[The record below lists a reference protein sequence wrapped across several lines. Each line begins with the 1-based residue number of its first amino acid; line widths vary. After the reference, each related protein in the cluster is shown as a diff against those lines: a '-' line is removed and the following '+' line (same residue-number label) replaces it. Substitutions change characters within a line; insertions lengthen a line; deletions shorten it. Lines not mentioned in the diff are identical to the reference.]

1 VKRLAIVYGTD
12 GEYIREVLSFFQ
24 LRELRRGGDRKYI
37 AVAWGAGDKDWR
49 VWSVND
55 RFEIEEEIW
64 DRPPEF
70 QEAVILNLPA
80 FAEQSLHRKIS
91 SLLQGRNVALF
102 NPYPTSRKAGNKY
115 LTISRLAAKKIPVP
129 EAVLLR
135 KSDSSKIIP
144 RLSVFLARHKASG
157 FYVQPNEGTEGRE
170 TYFFS
175 ACEFQQSPDFA
186 ADIVSGILRD
196 REVIVKK
203 ARGNVF
209 YYKKEEPERGY
220 RPVSFR
226 VFLWQPEDK
235 VEADLG
241 FAEISAS
248 ENDFIT
254 SPEKGGRI
262 VTPAEAMA
270 NLCYRETDGFR
281 RIVLTGEEERSLP
294 ASAGRALAVLNS
306 GLRQKLRIAGVDLL
320 LEVTG
325 GKVRPVVLEINPRPS
340 GLDKLAEFSPAGW
353 LDKAPLI

>member
-12 GEYIREVLSFFQ
+12 GEYIREVLSHFQ
-24 LRELRRGGDRKYI
+24 LRELRRGGYRKYI
-37 AVAWGAGDKDWR
+37 AVAWGAMDEDRR

-55 RFEIEEEIW
+55 RFEIEEEIS
-64 DRPPEF
+64 DRPPVF

-80 FAEQSLHRKIS
+80 GAEQSLHGKIS
-91 SLLQGRNVALF
+91 SFLQERNVALF
-102 NPYPTSRKAGNKY
+102 NPYPASRKAGNKY
-115 LTISRLAAKKIPVP
+115 FTISRLAAKNIPVP
-129 EAVLLR
+129 ESLLLR
-135 KSDSSKIIP
+135 KSDPAKIIP
-144 RLSVFLARHKASG
+144 RLSVFLARHQASG
-157 FYVQPNEGTEGRE
+157 FYAQPNEGTEGRE

-175 ACEFQQSPDFA
+175 ADEFQRSPDFA
-186 ADIVSGILRD
+186 AEIVSGILRD

-209 YYKKEEPERGY
+209 YYKRQEQERGY
-220 RPVSFR
+220 RPVTFR

-248 ENDFIT
+248 ENDFVP

-262 VTPAEAMA
+262 ITPSEAMA
-270 NLCYRETDGFR
+270 DLYYRETAGFR
-281 RIVLTGEEERSLP
+281 RIVLTEEEARSLP
-294 ASAGRALAVLNS
+294 AAAVRALAAFNS

-320 LEVTG
+320 LEVTD

-340 GLDKLAEFSPAGW
+340 GLDKLAPWGQRAAAGGRS
-353 LDKAPLI
+353 DH